1 MRKVTAHVVPVVVS
15 TTLVVMAGA
24 LMPPTAAWA
33 LLLIGPAIAIA
44 LCLGFWERPAC
55 QIMRGARPLTPTE
68 RQLLAPAHEILQRQK
83 MLTAPVEIV
92 ARGGPGVQAMGVGR
106 RTVIVSSGL
115 LDAARGQLLPADE
128 IAAVLAHATGLTLAG
143 RVRNDL
149 ALTYW
154 TLPWHVVRLLIAALG
169 QLLWPMRSIF
179 RAGWLLGRPIVG
191 VGAAVQS
198 TQQGHP
204 AIGVATIILLLA
216 TYAHPWAQRSW
227 ARHLE
232 DVGDRAAAEHGLST
246 PLASFLRRFPST
258 PRLDER
264 THRLA
269 PLGDNVT
276 QAAMQPALSGGH

>member
-1 MRKVTAHVVPVVVS
+1 
-15 TTLVVMAGA
+15 
-24 LMPPTAAWA
+24 
-33 LLLIGPAIAIA
+33 
-44 LCLGFWERPAC
+44 
-55 QIMRGARPLTPTE
+55 MRGARPLTPTE
-68 RQLLAPAHEILQRQK
+68 RQLLAPAHEILQRQG

-154 TLPWHVVRLLIAALG
+154 TMPWHVVRLLIAALG

-191 VGAAVQS
+191 LGGAVQS
-198 TQQGHP
+198 TQQGYP

-269 PLGDNVT
+269 PLGDDT
-276 QAAMQPALSGGH
+276 QTAMQPAR